1 MRYLKQANSQRY
13 KVGWGLPRI
22 GKGLNG
28 ELLTWYRISIWD
40 EREVVEM
47 DHFDGYTR
55 LGVYLMPLNRKPKC
69 LEQ

>member
-13 KVGWGLPRI
+13 KVEWGLPRI

-40 EREVVEM
+40 DREVVEM

-55 LGVYLMPLNRKPKC
+55 L
-69 LEQ
+69 